1 MEQYL
6 RQGLAPD
13 SKVLD
18 IRQVDVSTGRF
29 LEDNTPVY
37 VITFTTQEVLL
48 FRDRKTREVVVGAEN
63 RVEQCNYA
71 AVITRVEEDLENE
84 LTGGWKVIEVRG
96 SGGFFFFFVSGLITE
111 HRWRV
116 GRGVHIYNLLFP
128 PTIAMGFTSKTNILS
143 SCFVART
150 HDTLLSLTSHH
161 HSHHHSRS
169 MYTHILICRY
179 YRVGPRAILD
189 FNRLQTCDTLSQ
201 RVMLQHAKKK
211 KR

>member
-48 FRDRKTREVVVGAEN
+48 FRDRKTREVVIGAED

-71 AVITRVEEDLENE
+71 AVITRVEEELENE
-84 LTGGWKVIEVRG
+84 LTGGWKVIEVRRFHFLYLM
-96 SGGFFFFFVSGLITE
+96 SGRGLMIRD
-111 HRWRV
+111 RWHVDRGAHIYSLVPSLFSQISLGLFWVLGCYRVPTLPLRRRV
-116 GRGVHIYNLLFP
+116 GFSLKIYICP
-128 PTIAMGFTSKTNILS
+128 RITP
-143 SCFVART
+143 CFVAST
-150 HDTLLSLTSHH
+150 HD
-161 HSHHHSRS
+161 
-169 MYTHILICRY
+169 ILQ
-179 YRVGPRAILD
+179 PPPL
-189 FNRLQTCDTLSQ
+189 
-201 RVMLQHAKKK
+201 
-211 KR
+211 

>member
-29 LEDNTPVY
+29 LEDNMPVY

-71 AVITRVEEDLENE
+71 AVITRVEEELENE

-96 SGGFFFFFVSGLITE
+96 GFFLYLMSGRGLMTRD
-111 HRWRV
+111 RWHV
-116 GRGVHIYNLLFP
+116 GRGVHIYNLACSLRSHSNHS
-128 PTIAMGFTSKTNILS
+128 GFWDVTSTTDVALGSPSKST
-143 SCFVART
+143 FVLASHAVLLTARMT
-150 HDTLLSLTSHH
+150 FRHSTATTTLE
-161 HSHHHSRS
+161 
-169 MYTHILICRY
+169 ICIRIY
-179 YRVGPRAILD
+179 
-189 FNRLQTCDTLSQ
+189 
-201 RVMLQHAKKK
+201 
-211 KR
+211 